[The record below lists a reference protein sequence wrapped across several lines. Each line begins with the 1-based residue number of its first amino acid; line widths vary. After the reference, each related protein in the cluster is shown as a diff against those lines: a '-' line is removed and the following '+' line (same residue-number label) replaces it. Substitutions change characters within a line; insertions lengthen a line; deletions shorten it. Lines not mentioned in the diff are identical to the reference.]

1 MTKTNESTTINPDDV
16 ANFVKIAE
24 QWWDPKGKFAPLHKF
39 NPTRLKYIR
48 TKIFEHFEL
57 EAQDGFDAAMPY
69 KGLRMLDI
77 GCGGGLLTEPISR
90 LGAEIMGADAAEKN
104 IKIASAHATDQGLE
118 IDYRATTS
126 EDLQAQGEKF
136 DVILNMEVIEHV
148 ADVPLFLKSCADM
161 LKPGG
166 IMFIATLN
174 RNFKSFAMAIVG
186 VEYVLGWLPKGTH
199 VWSQF
204 IVPKE
209 LQDMTEALGLKMIDE
224 TGVKYNPLSDRF
236 SLAGDMS
243 INYIQLFSNAT
254 SAPVSQ

>member
-1 MTKTNESTTINPDDV
+1 MTQAAKSTTINPDDV

-39 NPTRLKYIR
+39 NPIRLNYIR
-48 TKIFEHFEL
+48 TKIFEHFKL
-57 EAQDGFDAAMPY
+57 EAADGFDPRAPY

-77 GCGGGLLTEPISR
+77 GCGGGLLTEPIFK
-90 LGAEIMGADAAEKN
+90 LGAEIIGADAAEKN
-104 IKIASAHATDQGLE
+104 VKIAGAHAMEQGLE

-126 EDLQAQGEKF
+126 EDLEAEGEKF

-148 ADVPLFLKSCADM
+148 ADVPLFLDSCAKM

-174 RNFKSFAMAIVG
+174 RNLKSFAMAIVG

-209 LQDMTEALGLKMIDE
+209 LQDMVEALDLKMIDE

-236 SLAGDMS
+236 SLADDMS
-243 INYIQLFSNAT
+243 INYIQLFSRADE
-254 SAPVSQ
+254 

>member
-1 MTKTNESTTINPDDV
+1 MSKDAKSTTINPDDV

-39 NPTRLKYIR
+39 NPIRLKYIQ
-48 TKIFEHFEL
+48 TKLFEHFDL
-57 EAQDGFDAAMPY
+57 QANDDFDPSQPY
-69 KGLRMLDI
+69 KSLRMLDI
-77 GCGGGLLTEPISR
+77 GCGGGLLTEPIAR
-90 LGAEIMGADAAEKN
+90 LGADIIGADAAEKN
-104 IKIASAHATDQGLE
+104 IKIASAHAMEQGIE

-126 EDLQAQGEKF
+126 EDLAAAGEMF

-148 ADVPLFLKSCADM
+148 SDVPLFLKSCVDM

-174 RNFKSFAMAIVG
+174 RNLKSFAFAKVG

-199 VWSQF
+199 NWSQF

-209 LQDMTEALGLKMIDE
+209 LQDMTEALGLEMIDE
-224 TGVKYNPLSDRF
+224 TGVRYNPLSDKF
-236 SLAGDMS
+236 SLNADMS
-243 INYIQLFSNAT
+243 INYIQLFKA
-254 SAPVSQ
+254 

>member
-1 MTKTNESTTINPDDV
+1 MTKADKATTINPDDV
-16 ANFVKIAE
+16 ENFVKIAE

-39 NPTRLKYIR
+39 NPIRLGYIR
-48 TKIFEHFEL
+48 TKIFEHFAL
-57 EAQDGFDAAMPY
+57 ESQENFDPMLPY
-69 KGLRMLDI
+69 KGLRLLDI

-90 LGAEIMGADAAEKN
+90 LGGDIMGADAAEKN
-104 IKIASAHATDQGLE
+104 IKIAAAHALDQGLE

-126 EDLQAQGEKF
+126 EDLAEQGEKF

-148 ADVPLFLKSCADM
+148 ADVPLFLSSCAAM

-174 RNFKSFAMAIVG
+174 RNLKSFAMAIVG

-199 VWSQF
+199 NWSQF

-209 LQDMTEALGLKMIDE
+209 LQDMVEDLGLTMIDE
-224 TGVKYNPLSDRF
+224 TGVRYNPLSDKF
-236 SLAGDMS
+236 SLNKDMS
-243 INYIQLFSNAT
+243 INYIQVFKN
-254 SAPVSQ
+254 

>member
-1 MTKTNESTTINPDDV
+1 MAQETKSTTIDPDDV

-39 NPTRLKYIR
+39 NPIRLKYIR
-48 TKIFEHFEL
+48 EKLFEHFAL
-57 EAQDGFDAAMPY
+57 EQSAAPY
-69 KGLRMLDI
+69 KGLRILDI

-90 LGAEIMGADAAEKN
+90 LGADIIGADAAEKN
-104 IKIASAHATDQGLE
+104 IKIASAHAMDQGLE

-126 EDLQAQGEKF
+126 EELAEAGEQF

-148 ADVPLFLKSCADM
+148 ANVPLFLSSCHQM

-174 RNFKSFAMAIVG
+174 RNLKSFAFAIIG

-199 VWSQF
+199 NWSKF
-204 IVPKE
+204 IIPAE
-209 LQDMTEALGLKMIDE
+209 FHR
-224 TGVKYNPLSDRF
+224 LS
-236 SLAGDMS
+236 M
-243 INYIQLFSNAT
+243 QHQM
-254 SAPVSQ
+254 V

>member
-1 MTKTNESTTINPDDV
+1 MAQETKSTTIDPDDV

-39 NPTRLKYIR
+39 NPIRLKYIR
-48 TKIFEHFEL
+48 EKLFEHFAL
-57 EAQDGFDAAMPY
+57 EQSAAPY
-69 KGLRMLDI
+69 KGLRILDI

-90 LGAEIMGADAAEKN
+90 LGADIIGADAAEKN
-104 IKIASAHATDQGLE
+104 IKIASAHAMDQGLE

-126 EDLQAQGEKF
+126 EELAEAGEQF

-148 ADVPLFLKSCADM
+148 ANVPLFLSSCHQM

-174 RNFKSFAMAIVG
+174 RNLKSFAFAIIG

-199 VWSQF
+199 NWSKF
-204 IVPKE
+204 IIPAE
-209 LQDMTEALGLKMIDE
+209 LQAMNEALGLTMVDE
-224 TGVKYNPLSDRF
+224 TGVKYNPLSDKF
-236 SLAGDMS
+236 SLNRDKS
-243 INYIQLFSNAT
+243 INYIQLYKKDA
-254 SAPVSQ
+254 

>member
-1 MTKTNESTTINPDDV
+1 MADNGKSTTINPDDV

-24 QWWDPKGKFAPLHKF
+24 QWWDPTGKFAPLHKF

-48 TKIFEHFEL
+48 TKIFEHFKL
-57 EAQDGFDAAMPY
+57 EDAEGFDARLPY

-77 GCGGGLLTEPISR
+77 GCGGGLLTEPIAN
-90 LGAEIMGADAAEKN
+90 LGADIMGADAAEKN
-104 IKIASAHATDQGLE
+104 INIASAHAMQSGIE

-126 EDLQAQGEKF
+126 EDLAEQGEKF

-148 ADVPLFLKSCADM
+148 ADVPLFLKSCTDM

-174 RNFKSFAMAIVG
+174 RNLKSFAFAKIG

-199 VWSQF
+199 NWSQF

-209 LQDMTEALGLKMIDE
+209 LQDMVEALGLVMIDE
-224 TGVKYNPLSDRF
+224 TGVKYNVLSDRF
-236 SLAGDMS
+236 SLSGDMS
-243 INYIQLFSNAT
+243 INYIQLFSKA
-254 SAPVSQ
+254 